1 MKRQLGAILG
11 LCALTGT
18 FMSAPQAIAVV
29 SPDIDIEI
37 ALFGEVKESINEEN
51 QLTLESPAP
60 PLAGKIKSKA
70 SAKAVRKL
78 GARHVLKAGVA
89 ESNRAAGVAFST
101 VVTSFVLKE
110 VRDTATGKTLVVDEL
125 TRYPTPDG
133 QDYQYRVEHT
143 ADFTTSAGS
152 WTLTDIRTD
161 SPTSEVGDQAMS
173 AAGVNPAAA
182 VAAGVA
188 RVKKAKSALDRN
200 IGALRAIDDSKNANR
215 RAGLTDDKVAP
226 AADNATPPAA
236 ADLARPSERPA
247 RLSTAS
253 LSAAPGKAIPTA
265 AGDGIQPYEYNAMV
279 TYAKTYASVQA
290 GGYPVGYTRDDNDC
304 TTFVSFALYVGGW
317 KEAGVQDYPSVTW
330 NHDDNDV
337 WYWRCNTCNPVHSYT
352 WGGAINWQRFA
363 YPNRV
368 SSLGYLTDLSSVAD
382 VMQLEIDNY
391 GSATLAD
398 HTMITTGRN
407 PAGSV
412 LLSYHDD
419 DTLNKPLNQILS
431 AHNGPYWAFRT

>member
-18 FMSAPQAIAVV
+18 FMSAPQAIAVD

-37 ALFGEVKESINEEN
+37 ALFSDVKENINAEN

-60 PLAGKIKSKA
+60 LVAGKIKSKA
-70 SAKAVRKL
+70 SAEAARKL
-78 GARHVLKAGVA
+78 GTRHVLKAGVA
-89 ESNRAAGVAFST
+89 ESNRAAGVAFTS

-133 QDYQYRVEHT
+133 QDYEYRVEHT
-143 ADFTTSAGS
+143 AEFMTSAGI
-152 WTLTDIRTD
+152 WTLSDLRTD
-161 SPTSEVGDQAMS
+161 APLSEVSDAAMS
-173 AAGVNPAAA
+173 AAGDNPSAA

-215 RAGLTDDKVAP
+215 RAGLTDDRVAP
-226 AADNATPPAA
+226 AAENATPPAA
-236 ADLARPSERPA
+236 NLARPSERPA
-247 RLSTAS
+247 RLATAS
-253 LSAAPGKAIPTA
+253 LSAGPGKAIPTA
-265 AGDGIQPYEYNAMV
+265 AGDGILPYEYSAMV
-279 TYAKTYASVQA
+279 SWAKTYASVQA
-290 GGYPVGYTRDDNDC
+290 GGLPVTYTRDSNDC
-304 TTFVSFALYVGGW
+304 TTFVSWALYKGGW
-317 KEAGVQDYPSVTW
+317 REAGNQNDWLW
-330 NHDDNDV
+330 NRGDNNV
-337 WYWRCNTCNPVHSYT
+337 WYWRCNTCSPVHSYT

-368 SSLGYLTDLSSVAD
+368 SALAYTTDLSSVAD
-382 VMQLEIDNY
+382 VLQLEIDGY

-407 PAGSV
+407 SAGWV
-412 LLSYHDD
+412 LLSYHSH

-431 AHNGPYWAFRT
+431 ANNGPYWAFRT